1 MIGFIEYVKINIKYM
16 ALCID
21 NLCCKWAKMLC
32 NDHIV
37 DADYLKFKE
46 MLESPGNDD
55 PKTIDEYLEELEA
68 KEKEMKCKIFRMYIL
83 LCNPSVLAV

>member
-1 MIGFIEYVKINIKYM
+1 
-16 ALCID
+16 
-21 NLCCKWAKMLC
+21 MLC

-68 KEKEMKCKIFRMYIL
+68 KEKEMKCKLGSLECTFYYVTPL
-83 LCNPSVLAV
+83 F

>member
-1 MIGFIEYVKINIKYM
+1 M

-21 NLCCKWAKMLC
+21 NLCCKWVKMLC

-68 KEKEMKCKIFRMYIL
+68 KEREMKCKIFRMYIL

>member
-1 MIGFIEYVKINIKYM
+1 M

-68 KEKEMKCKIFRMYIL
+68 KEKEMKCKIFRMYMYIL
-83 LCNPSVLAV
+83 LCNLSVLAV

>member
-1 MIGFIEYVKINIKYM
+1 M
-16 ALCID
+16 ALSID

-83 LCNPSVLAV
+83 LCNLSVLAV

>member
-1 MIGFIEYVKINIKYM
+1 
-16 ALCID
+16 
-21 NLCCKWAKMLC
+21 MLC

-37 DADYLKFKE
+37 DTDYLKFKE

-68 KEKEMKCKIFRMYIL
+68 KEKEMKCKIFRM
-83 LCNPSVLAV
+83 